1 MTAPTSIRRATRGDE
16 ARILDL
22 MSGFC
27 QSEGKTFDRDLARA
41 GLVPLLKS
49 DKHGTVLVAE
59 HDNGLAAYAVICW
72 SWSVEIGGP
81 EACLDEIY
89 VAKRGQG
96 IGSTLISAVRDSCVA
111 HGMRR
116 IFLETESVN
125 ERARQLYGRHG
136 YEQEDSIWMAL
147 TL

>member
-1 MTAPTSIRRATRGDE
+1 MTVHTSIRRATTDDE

-49 DKHGTVLVAE
+49 DTHGTVLVAE
-59 HDNGLAAYAVICW
+59 HDNGLDAYAVICW

-89 VAKRGQG
+89 IATRGQG
-96 IGSTLISAVRDSCVA
+96 TGSALISAVRDACAA

-125 ERARQLYGRHG
+125 ERARQLYRRHG

>member
-1 MTAPTSIRRATRGDE
+1 MTAPTSIRRATRADE
-16 ARILDL
+16 AEILDL
-22 MSGFC
+22 MNGFC
-27 QSEGKTFDRDLARA
+27 HAEGKTFDRDLARA
-41 GLVPLLKS
+41 GLVPLLES
-49 DKHGTVLVAE
+49 DEHGTVLVAE
-59 HDNGLAAYAVICW
+59 HDNELVAYAVICW

-89 VAKRGQG
+89 AGTRGQG

>member
-16 ARILDL
+16 AEILDL

-27 QSEGKTFDRDLARA
+27 KSEGKTFDRERTQA

-89 VAKRGQG
+89 VATRERGT
-96 IGSTLISAVRDSCVA
+96 GSALISAVRDSCVA

>member
-1 MTAPTSIRRATRGDE
+1 MTAPTSIRRATTHDE
-16 ARILDL
+16 AEILDL
-22 MSGFC
+22 MSGLC
-27 QSEGKTFDRDLARA
+27 QSEGKTFDRERTQA

-59 HDNGLAAYAVICW
+59 HDIGLAAYAVICW

-81 EACLDEIY
+81 EACLDEIF
-89 VAKRGQG
+89 VAKQGQG
-96 IGSTLISAVRDSCVA
+96 IGSALISAVRDSCVA

>member
-1 MTAPTSIRRATRGDE
+1 MTVSTSMRQATPGDE

-22 MSGFC
+22 MYGFC

-41 GLVPLLKS
+41 GLVPLLES
-49 DKHGTVLVAE
+49 DEYGTVLVAE
-59 HDNGLAAYAVICW
+59 HDTGISAYAVVCW

-89 VAKRGQG
+89 VAERGQG
-96 IGSTLISAVRDSCVA
+96 IGSALISAVREACA
-111 HGMRR
+111 THGMRR

>member
-1 MTAPTSIRRATRGDE
+1 MTVSTSMRQATPGDE

-22 MSGFC
+22 MNGFC

-41 GLVPLLKS
+41 GLVPLLES
-49 DKHGTVLVAE
+49 DEYGTVLVAE
-59 HDNGLAAYAVICW
+59 HDTGISAYAVVCW

-89 VAKRGQG
+89 VEKRGQG
-96 IGSTLISAVRDSCVA
+96 IGSALISAVRDSCVA
-111 HGMRR
+111 HGMLR

>member
-16 ARILDL
+16 AEILDL

-27 QSEGKTFDRDLARA
+27 QSEAKAFDRNLARA
-41 GLVPLLKS
+41 GLVPLLES
-49 DKHGTVLVAE
+49 DEHGTVLVAE
-59 HDNGLAAYAVICW
+59 HDNELVAYAVICW

-89 VAKRGQG
+89 AGTQGQG
-96 IGSTLISAVRDSCVA
+96 IGSALISAVRDSCVA